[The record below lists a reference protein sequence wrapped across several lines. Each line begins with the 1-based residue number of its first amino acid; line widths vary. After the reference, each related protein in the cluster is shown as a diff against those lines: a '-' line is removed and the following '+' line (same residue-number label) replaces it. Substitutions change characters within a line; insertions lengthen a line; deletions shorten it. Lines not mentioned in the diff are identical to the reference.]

1 MAREAELVKAN
12 GMARYAAAESLERN
26 LPRILVEMI
35 LSRVMFRN
43 MSSEE
48 VLTGSE
54 PVSEPAAAAAAE
66 PGIETAPKRV
76 ELDLTDPKAM
86 RALAHPVRMAL
97 LELIEVA
104 GTLTATQASELLG
117 ESPANCAFHLRT
129 LGKYGFIA
137 ETGGGKGRERPWKI
151 VNPRIRLSTQ
161 QESPS
166 AALVARTLQQQWLD
180 RVLRRAREILGS
192 AERPEGWRDAEVAI
206 QTVRFITRDELTQL
220 TEDVRQVLDRYEERQ
235 GNPSERPEGALPV
248 EFLYFAYPLAHLADI
263 AADAKPEDEA

>member
-1 MAREAELVKAN
+1 
-12 GMARYAAAESLERN
+12 
-26 LPRILVEMI
+26 
-35 LSRVMFRN
+35 

-48 VLTGSE
+48 ILTGSE
-54 PVSEPAAAAAAE
+54 PASEPKSEAVSEAASE
-66 PGIETAPKRV
+66 QGTETAPERV

-86 RALAHPVRMAL
+86 RAFAHPVRMAL

-151 VNPRIRLSTQ
+151 ANQRIRLSTD

-166 AALVARTLQQQWLD
+166 AALVARTVQQQWFD
-180 RVLRRAREILGS
+180 RVMRRAREILGS
-192 AERPEGWRDAEVAI
+192 DNKPEGWRDAQAGT
-206 QTVRFITRDELTQL
+206 QTVLFLTRDELTQL

-235 GNPSERPEGALPV
+235 GDPAKRPEGALPV
-248 EFLYFAYPLAHLADI
+248 ELLYFAYPLAHLADL
-263 AADAKPEDEA
+263 AADAKPEDKA